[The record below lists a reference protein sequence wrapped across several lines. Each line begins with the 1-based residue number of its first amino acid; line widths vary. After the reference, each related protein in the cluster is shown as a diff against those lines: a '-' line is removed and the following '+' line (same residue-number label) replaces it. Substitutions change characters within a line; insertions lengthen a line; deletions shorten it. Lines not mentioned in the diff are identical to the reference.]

1 MFDPL
6 TEEGSLIV
14 SLRREL
20 HVTQVQRDQYKLNW
34 LELERINKLLDQKCQ
49 LLLAQR
55 DNRSKEFEALQ
66 QRGKA
71 VASDN
76 IKLVPDQIAP
86 WVPGGLDT
94 LGTDGF
100 GRSDTRENLRRFFE
114 IDAECT
120 VIATLYSL
128 AKKGEIEMKVVAQAI
143 KDLEVDPEKAFPK
156 IV

>member
-76 IKLVPDQIAP
+76 IKLVREVQSLSRQLEHAHVRPVEDLSRP
-86 WVPGGLDT
+86 SRK
-94 LGTDGF
+94 
-100 GRSDTRENLRRFFE
+100 GRT
-114 IDAECT
+114 
-120 VIATLYSL
+120 
-128 AKKGEIEMKVVAQAI
+128 
-143 KDLEVDPEKAFPK
+143 
-156 IV
+156 